1 VSNILEYETL
11 LRQQTSAE
19 IQLSCIN
26 SDITRLQGELA
37 DLEQAQADWILVDE
51 DYTEFLGANTTTN
64 KISQLHS
71 ESQWHTGYKIQL
83 DSELD
88 NWEKVGCTNSFDEQT
103 EYYNTLI
110 AQKTDQ
116 ITTQQTN
123 ALNTQTK
130 ISTLKSQIKTAESE
144 NILTPNI
151 LTQNNQWGSK
161 L

>member
-1 VSNILEYETL
+1 MSNILEYETL

-26 SDITRLQGELA
+26 GDITRLQGELA
-37 DLEQAQADWILVDE
+37 DLEQAQADWVLVDE

-64 KISQLHS
+64 KISQLHG
-71 ESQWHTGYKIQL
+71 ESQWLTGYKIQL

-88 NWEKVGCTNSFDEQT
+88 NWEKVGCTNGFDEQT
-103 EYYNTLI
+103 EHINTLI

-144 NILTPNI
+144 NILAPNT
-151 LTQNNQWGSK
+151 LTQNNQWGPK